1 MAKARK
7 EKTRSKSRA
16 SKDKDLKRIKNNIE
30 VLKKL
35 KNNN

>member
-7 EKTRSKSRA
+7 EKTKSKSRV
-16 SKDKDLKRIKNNIE
+16 SKTKDLKRIKNNIE

-35 KNNN
+35 KSNN